1 MQRAFI
7 VKLELDPSAS
17 IQQIEQEMFDA
28 IQYDFPEVL
37 SVKAWHG
44 ENEAKSPPVEGEI
57 MSGQIPSL

>member
-7 VKLELDPSAS
+7 VTLEIDPSAS
-17 IQQIEQEMFDA
+17 IPQIEQEMFDA
-28 IQYDFPEVL
+28 VQYDFPEVI

-44 ENEAKSPPVEGEI
+44 DDVKPAPIEGEI